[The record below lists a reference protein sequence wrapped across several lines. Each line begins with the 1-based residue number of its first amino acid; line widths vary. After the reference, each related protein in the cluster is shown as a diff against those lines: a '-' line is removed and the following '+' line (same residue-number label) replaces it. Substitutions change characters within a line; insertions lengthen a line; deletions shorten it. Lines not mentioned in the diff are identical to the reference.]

1 MRGDLIQHGEDAHRF
16 TGCDLAAASLVDVSG
31 KAQRYYEMSDTY
43 RMDNLSRN
51 SITEVT
57 K

>member
-1 MRGDLIQHGEDAHRF
+1 MPGDLIQHGEDAHRF
-16 TGCDLAAASLVDVSG
+16 AGCDLGAASLVDVSG

-43 RMDNLSRN
+43 RTDNLSRN